1 MPIQMSLKC
10 DKTENISISFSN
22 QNGMKLEIKW
32 EETENLIINRT
43 ELYTLLEQPLD
54 QRRNQK
60 WSKFWEKWATVKQ
73 GCYSNKY
80 THLKRITSNKQSNCT

>member
-1 MPIQMSLKC
+1 MLGHKMSLKS

-22 QNGMKLEIKW
+22 HNGMKLEIK
-32 EETENLIINRT
+32 
-43 ELYTLLEQPLD
+43 LYTLEQPLD

-60 WSKFWEKWATVKQ
+60 WSKFWDKWATTKK

-80 THLKRITSNKQSNCT
+80 LHLKRIISNKQSNCI